1 MRMLVQPEQ
10 RFSHSHTE
18 KSFFSRG
25 GRYIF
30 RQIKEE
36 PPLVAKERFSRLPKL
51 KCPRREKEWYAH
63 RPFSFRF
70 GSRRPPLKMALRRPS
85 HQIKSSAA
93 ALSQSSQCCRS
104 RNHLRNYLISI
115 APELLTDRYLWV
127 RAATTASE
135 NGYRKSAMIC
145 RQPSVRDGVSPKVR
159 LYRRE
164 KSPYRKPCPSAAV
177 FTDLLAL

>member
-1 MRMLVQPEQ
+1 ACRSTKLSASKKGMVRAQ
-10 RFSHSHTE
+10 T
-18 KSFFSRG
+18 
-25 GRYIF
+25 IF
-30 RQIKEE
+30 ISIWFTSAT
-36 PPLVAKERFSRLPKL
+36 AKN
-51 KCPRREKEWYAH
+51 
-63 RPFSFRF
+63 
-70 GSRRPPLKMALRRPS
+70 GSAKTVTPN
-85 HQIKSSAA
+85 KSSAA

-145 RQPSVRDGVSPKVR
+145 RPPSVRDGVSPKVR

-164 KSPYRKPCPSAAV
+164 KSPIPEAV
-177 FTDLLAL
+177 SKRSGFHGLAGVVGRSCTDHNLIRRMWR